1 MGETILL
8 FGALLGGGD
17 GTGAAGQ
24 VQGYISPDSRP
35 LVHNGLRLQKKEQ
48 NTRFH
53 TQKNLDAK
61 EVIIQTY
68 KASKKGGGGV
78 EAGKKKKNKV
88 KTGL

>member
-1 MGETILL
+1 MILL

-24 VQGYISPDSRP
+24 VQGYLSPDSRP

-48 NTRFH
+48 NTHFH
-53 TQKNLDAK
+53 TEKNLDAK

-68 KASKKGGGGV
+68 KARKKGWGV
-78 EAGKKKKNKV
+78 EAVKKENKV